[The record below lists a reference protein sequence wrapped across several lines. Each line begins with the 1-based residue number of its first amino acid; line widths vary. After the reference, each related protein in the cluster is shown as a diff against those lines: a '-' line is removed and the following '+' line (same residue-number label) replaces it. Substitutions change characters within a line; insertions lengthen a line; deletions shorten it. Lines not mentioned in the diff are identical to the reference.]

1 MRRRSRVEADALSVE
16 FEQSGM
22 GRKEFSAM
30 RGLSVHTLDAYRK
43 RARKGRRGSPLLAV
57 EVEPSPRPITSVPSC
72 RVSVVLANGRR
83 IDFVESVDTALLQE
97 LIAVAGVI
105 FGVGAATKVYLAAG
119 ATDMRKGV

>member
-1 MRRRSRVEADALSVE
+1 
-16 FEQSGM
+16 
-22 GRKEFSAM
+22 
-30 RGLSVHTLDAYRK
+30 
-43 RARKGRRGSPLLAV
+43 
-57 EVEPSPRPITSVPSC
+57 
-72 RVSVVLANGRR
+72 VSVVLANGRR